1 MTERPESLEEALE
14 DHDLTLALTPRQLVL
29 AVLGIWLLLRV
40 IRGLRR

>member
-14 DHDLTLALTPRQLVL
+14 DHDLTLALTPGQLVL

-40 IRGLRR
+40 IRGLRH